1 MRKFVGHDIPDAKV
15 HKVAS
20 LVRRLSGLQ
29 NNGQGTVYVPERN
42 DGLADAQ
49 EFGADLP
56 FLPPA
61 RFLVDN
67 ALDGSEFLVNEVF
80 ASPHDRESSQ
90 QFNHS
95 NVHSQVNGR
104 TFDLVWLR
112 SACGEIVNGNVSQ
125 LSQDELAMA
134 ICRILDSEKP
144 GEEVSE

>member
-1 MRKFVGHDIPDAKV
+1 MGKFVGHDIPDAKV

-20 LVRRLSGLQ
+20 LVKRLSGLQ

-42 DGLADAQ
+42 DGLADDQ

-56 FLPPA
+56 FVPPG
-61 RFLVDN
+61 RFLVDIP
-67 ALDGSEFLVNEVF
+67 LDGSEFLVSEVF
-80 ASPHDRESSQ
+80 ASPHDRESYQ